1 MEESIRLNE
10 IKQAIEDKLAEEGFQ
25 LEFFSVEVIDDG
37 NHLAHIVVE
46 ILPETLKD
54 PTERKVD
61 EMFEDIMEGLL

>member
-1 MEESIRLNE
+1 MEESTRLNE
-10 IKQAIEDKLAEEGFQ
+10 IKQTIEARLLEEGFQ

-46 ILPETLKD
+46 VLPETLKD
-54 PTERKVD
+54 PIEKKVD